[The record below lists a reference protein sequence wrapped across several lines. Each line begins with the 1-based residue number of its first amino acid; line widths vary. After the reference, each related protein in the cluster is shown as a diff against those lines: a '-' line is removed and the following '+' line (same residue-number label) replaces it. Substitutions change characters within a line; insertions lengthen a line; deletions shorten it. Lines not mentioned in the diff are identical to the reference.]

1 MNSENKYIEK
11 INNILFLFSTLP
23 YEQKIEVQDK
33 IEVVLRNFQEKK
45 TNFDDVEIDYKKL
58 MDICWM

>member
-33 IEVVLRNFQEKK
+33 IEVVLRNFKEKK